1 MVQQKPALRDFQ
13 PLTLNSLFLFS
24 REFKKFNNTNK
35 FYNHEI
41 KITLRSSQ
49 STRADHTRD
58 SANQSDGLRQP

>member
-41 KITLRSSQ
+41 KITPI
-49 STRADHTRD
+49 RD
-58 SANQSDGLRQP
+58 KIAISCM